1 MLKAALSSA
10 PVQFVLAALVAGLMN
25 LVKHTTRWDRRGLE
39 HVEPLWASDEGVVA
53 CVWHARI
60 LATIAAWPLNSKA
73 SRQAPAI
80 LISRSRDGDLV
91 SRVARLQSVT
101 VVRGS
106 AHNPKRSGEAARR
119 GGFSA
124 FREMMRHVQAGGC
137 MAITPDGP
145 RGPRM
150 RMSLGAVKLA
160 QATGAPLIGLGWST
174 ASKVVFD
181 SWDRFIL
188 PLPFSRGVIVYTKP
202 MLVPREA
209 NPAELEACRAEFER
223 RLNEATREAD
233 LACGGPVIKP
243 ADPTPRV
250 ASGDAAEPAA

>member
-1 MLKAALSSA
+1 MSTLMRQIQSPEAVFKALGHPARVTIIRQLSN
-10 PVQFVLAALVAGLMN
+10 GE
-25 LVKHTTRWDRRGLE
+25 R
-39 HVEPLWASDEGVVA
+39 
-53 CVWHARI
+53 CVC
-60 LATIAAWPLNSKA
+60 
-73 SRQAPAI
+73 
-80 LISRSRDGDLV
+80 DLV
-91 SRVARLQSVT
+91 
-101 VVRGS
+101 
-106 AHNPKRSGEAARR
+106 EA
-119 GGFSA
+119 
-124 FREMMRHVQAGGC
+124 V
-137 MAITPDGP
+137 
-145 RGPRM
+145 
-150 RMSLGAVKLA
+150 
-160 QATGAPLIGLGWST
+160 GLGWST

-243 ADPTPRV
+243 ADPTPCV